1 MFFHASLLVNDFPLC
16 IGVWSTLKRCV
27 SLKHPYFVSWLSDL
41 PFARI
46 KRFCVILFHLMRSSQ
61 KSSFGLLQFFWR
73 DLFRTFYHQFYI
85 LSDQVWWCNTKQLSS
100 YFKNYICKFMQA
112 YSWHHKLFHLHL
124 SFCIWKVWKGREKI
138 QKFEYL
144 ENEKSFLDE
153 IKNTF
158 LSFWRAIIWSK
169 NKNLIKK

>member
-1 MFFHASLLVNDFPLC
+1 
-16 IGVWSTLKRCV
+16 
-27 SLKHPYFVSWLSDL
+27 
-41 PFARI
+41 
-46 KRFCVILFHLMRSSQ
+46 MRSSQ

-169 NKNLIKK
+169 NKNLIKKIAGTSFKKVNLHQLSLHQSKASDNKAKVHVFRMEIKGRLLKL